1 MAQPCFPTKNSPRG
15 TWDMPLAPSESVP
28 SSQLEPTSPALAS
41 CGAGCSPSRGVPA
54 CGPHSPATDSLRLPR
69 KASIGGRS
77 RRSAR
82 RPMATKG
89 QHWKPGARRAMHGP
103 LGRAGGAHQSPDAL
117 ISRSRGA
124 WRTPML
130 SGRRTRGVGFARSPG
145 SSGAADG
152 ARARLPTFSLV
163 MLGDPECLG
172 LHAPPA
178 AVQQMPSYLGTL
190 ATLQFKVE
198 CSAILK
204 ASQTSF

>member
-1 MAQPCFPTKNSPRG
+1 MRTDREKHLKTLNSSAEPAHQAGLLKSQRQRSKGPFHMAQPCFPTKNSPRG

-103 LGRAGGAHQSPDAL
+103 LGRAGGAHQSPGAL

-124 WRTPML
+124 
-130 SGRRTRGVGFARSPG
+130 
-145 SSGAADG
+145 
-152 ARARLPTFSLV
+152 
-163 MLGDPECLG
+163 
-172 LHAPPA
+172 
-178 AVQQMPSYLGTL
+178 
-190 ATLQFKVE
+190 
-198 CSAILK
+198 
-204 ASQTSF
+204 